1 MVTGGAGY
9 IGAHVVRLLEARGDS
24 VVIVDDL
31 VSGDRTRIGTA
42 PLIQFD
48 LASDAA
54 VDALTRGLG
63 EHEVDAVIHLAARK
77 QVGESV
83 ERPAWYFQQNIASL
97 ANVLMAMD
105 GAAVQRLV
113 FSSSAAV
120 YASADRALTES
131 DPTAPVNPYGDT
143 KLIGERL
150 IASAAVAAGI
160 AGKSLR
166 ASSLR
171 YFNVAGAGS
180 PELGDNS
187 ASNLV
192 PMVFERLD
200 AGEPPQ
206 IFGDDY
212 ETADGTCVRDYVHV
226 LDVAEAHLATL
237 DALDRLGHGHHVFN
251 IGTGVGLSV
260 REMITA
266 ILRVAGS
273 PLGAEVVGRRL
284 GDAPAVVASI
294 DKIREAVGWHSR
306 LGLSD
311 IVESAWESH
320 RVLTRTH

>member
-9 IGAHVVRLLEARGDS
+9 IVAHVVRLLEARGDS

-120 YASADRALTES
+120 YASA
-131 DPTAPVNPYGDT
+131 
-143 KLIGERL
+143 
-150 IASAAVAAGI
+150 
-160 AGKSLR
+160 
-166 ASSLR
+166 
-171 YFNVAGAGS
+171 
-180 PELGDNS
+180 
-187 ASNLV
+187 
-192 PMVFERLD
+192 
-200 AGEPPQ
+200 
-206 IFGDDY
+206 
-212 ETADGTCVRDYVHV
+212 
-226 LDVAEAHLATL
+226 
-237 DALDRLGHGHHVFN
+237 
-251 IGTGVGLSV
+251 
-260 REMITA
+260 
-266 ILRVAGS
+266 
-273 PLGAEVVGRRL
+273 
-284 GDAPAVVASI
+284 
-294 DKIREAVGWHSR
+294 
-306 LGLSD
+306 
-311 IVESAWESH
+311 
-320 RVLTRTH
+320 